1 MEDPGSLGDSASAAS
16 FLKDKLSKNSN
27 VVALTLCSSD
37 EEYEQLADAIMPIAK
52 EKGLPVIVAGL
63 PESKDA
69 LSQKGIVEFI
79 HLKSSVLDTLVE
91 LQKRILGS
99 SVGSY
104 EKKA

>member
-1 MEDPGSLGDSASAAS
+1 MTNKRCPA
-16 FLKDKLSKNSN
+16 
-27 VVALTLCSSD
+27 TI
-37 EEYEQLADAIMPIAK
+37 LAHNLIAK